1 MFTETPDEG
10 IRIPNHNQT
19 LVRPTPTVRPQH
31 NQTLVKPQPIRV
43 TANHN
48 QTFRPAPLAR

>member
-19 LVRPTPTVRPQH
+19 VVRPQ
-31 NQTLVKPQPIRV
+31 PFRM

-48 QTFRPAPLAR
+48 QTLRTAR

>member
-19 LVRPTPTVRPQH
+19 MVRPTPTVR
-31 NQTLVKPQPIRV
+31 
-43 TANHN
+43 
-48 QTFRPAPLAR
+48 